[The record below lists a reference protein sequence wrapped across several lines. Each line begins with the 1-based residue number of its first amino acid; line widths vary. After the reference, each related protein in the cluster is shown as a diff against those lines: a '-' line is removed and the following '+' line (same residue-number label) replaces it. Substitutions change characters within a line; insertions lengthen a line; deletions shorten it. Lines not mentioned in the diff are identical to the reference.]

1 MELRVG
7 KKYRLGRKIGSGSFG
22 DIYLGTNLTT
32 GEEVAIKLESVK
44 TKHPQLLYESKI
56 YRILHGG
63 VGVSNVRWF
72 GIEGDYNV
80 MVMDLLGPSLEDLF
94 NYCGRKFTL
103 KTVLMLADQ
112 LVSRLEYVHT
122 KSFIHRDVKPDNF
135 LIGLGKRQHV
145 IHIIDFGL
153 AKKYRD
159 PRSHQHIPYRENKN
173 LTGTAR
179 YASINTHIGIEQSR
193 RDDLESLGYVLMYLI
208 RGSLPWQGLKA
219 NTKKLKYER
228 IMDRKMS
235 TSTETLCKG
244 YPAEFRSYFE
254 YCRTLRFEDRPDY
267 AYLKRLFKELFYRK
281 GFQYDN
287 LYDWTVFNMQQ
298 ERSRLPG
305 GTDRPPAG
313 PVGAPSPGGADDEAA
328 DAGDAKPP
336 RMGYGDD
343 PDHKTD
349 GRPTDAY
356 GNYGGGAQSGLAYMD
371 EDKQRTGTAEAAS
384 RRATGMPGSAPQS
397 REQSRARAPAP
408 AAAAGRRKP
417 EDGGSINNSPRG
429 ITTASSAQ
437 RPDSKRSNS
446 ARRM

>member
-22 DIYLGTNLTT
+22 DIYLGTNMTT

-44 TKHPQLLYESKI
+44 TKHPQLLYEI
-56 YRILHGG
+56 GIP
-63 VGVSNVRWF
+63 NVRWY

-80 MVMDLLGPSLEDLF
+80 MVLDLLGPSLEDLF
-94 NYCGRKFTL
+94 NYCGRRFQL

-112 LVSRLEYVHT
+112 LLGRLEYVHT

-135 LIGLGKRQHV
+135 LIGLGKRQSV

-193 RDDLESLGYVLMYLI
+193 RDDLESLGYVLMYFI

-219 NTKKLKYER
+219 NTKKQKYER

-235 TSTETLCKG
+235 TSTEQLCKG
-244 YPAEFRSYFE
+244 YATEFRSYFE
-254 YCRTLRFEDRPDY
+254 YCRSLRFEDRPDY

-281 GFQYDN
+281 GF
-287 LYDWTVFNMQQ
+287 
-298 ERSRLPG
+298 
-305 GTDRPPAG
+305 
-313 PVGAPSPGGADDEAA
+313 
-328 DAGDAKPP
+328 
-336 RMGYGDD
+336 
-343 PDHKTD
+343 
-349 GRPTDAY
+349 
-356 GNYGGGAQSGLAYMD
+356 
-371 EDKQRTGTAEAAS
+371 
-384 RRATGMPGSAPQS
+384 
-397 REQSRARAPAP
+397 
-408 AAAAGRRKP
+408 
-417 EDGGSINNSPRG
+417 
-429 ITTASSAQ
+429 
-437 RPDSKRSNS
+437 
-446 ARRM
+446 